1 MDYYSQVVLCLMV
14 LFKALCWCN
23 AFSQGPFRPSFLWV
37 PLLHPQTLILLS
49 VGSVPRR
56 NPSGSPNAA

>member
-1 MDYYSQVVLCLMV
+1 MDYYSQVVLCLVV

-37 PLLHPQTLILLS
+37 PLLHPLTLILLS
-49 VGSVPRR
+49 IGSVPRR
-56 NPSGSPNAA
+56 NPSDQPTAA